1 MKESVKSPAKN
12 KNRGAH
18 TGLRANLQKTHAK
31 ILKSYY
37 GNPTKKLKLI
47 AITGTTG
54 KVTVAHYVHE
64 ILRAAG
70 EQVAVLASES
80 PFSMRT
86 LHKFLSDAL
95 KAGAKYAVVT
105 VPAEGLRDNIFYS
118 LPITVAAMTNFITAG
133 LGDMTPGEYLEN
145 EQTLF
150 KMHPEITVL
159 NADDAHYRES
169 SEGLHTSNT
178 SPELANS
185 HHYTGFS
192 DFHGTKETLI
202 YGQAGEDVKI
212 LSSKLYPRGT
222 EATLAIRG
230 DVITVASFVTG
241 ETTVSYM
248 ACAAAIA
255 YGLGITTDYIIE
267 GIANYDAE

>member
-18 TGLRANLQKTHAK
+18 AGLRANLQKTHAK

-54 KVTVAHYVHE
+54 KVTVAHFIHE

-70 EQVAVLASES
+70 EPVAAIFNDA
-80 PFSMRT
+80 PFSVRT
-86 LHKFLSDAL
+86 LHKFLSDAS

-105 VPAEGLRDNIFYS
+105 VPAEGLRDNIFYG
-118 LPITVAAMTNFITAG
+118 LPITIAAMTDFLTAG
-133 LGDMTPGEYLEN
+133 LNDMTPDEYIES

-150 KMHPEITVL
+150 AMHPATTVL
-159 NADDAHYRES
+159 NADDAR
-169 SEGLHTSNT
+169 
-178 SPELANS
+178 
-185 HHYTGFS
+185 FS
-192 DFHGTKETLI
+192 DFQQFRGTKETLI
-202 YGQAGEDVKI
+202 YGQSGDDVKI
-212 LSSKLYPRGT
+212 LSSKLYPKGT

-230 DVITVASFVTG
+230 DVITVASFLTG

-248 ACAAAIA
+248 AAAAAIA
-255 YGLGITTDYIIE
+255 YGLEITSSYIID
-267 GIANYDAE
+267 GIANYDPE